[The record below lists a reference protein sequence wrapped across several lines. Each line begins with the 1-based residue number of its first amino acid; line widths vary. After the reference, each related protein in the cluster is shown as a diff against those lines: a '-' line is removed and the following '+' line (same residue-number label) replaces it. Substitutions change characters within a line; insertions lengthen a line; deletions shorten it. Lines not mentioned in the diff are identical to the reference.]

1 MDIHPIRTKQDYAAA
16 LKVASALV
24 DADPAPGTEAGDKL
38 DVLSILIERYEVDH
52 FR

>member
-24 DADPAPGTEAGDKL
+24 DADPAPARKRATNWTC
-38 DVLSILIERYEVDH
+38 
-52 FR
+52 FRS